1 MLRDKV
7 ALSVDKNVHFFF
19 LELETQLHLFYNHLK
34 DIPLH
39 ILKIDHSLL

>member
-7 ALSVDKNVHFFF
+7 ALSVDNVF
-19 LELETQLHLFYNHLK
+19 LDLETKLHLFLQPFKN
-34 DIPLH
+34 IPLH

>member
-7 ALSVDKNVHFFF
+7 ALSVDKNVHFF

-39 ILKIDHSLL
+39 ILKIDDSLL